1 MRVRLGYDIERHWME
16 VRKLET
22 CSDSM
27 KRRRSV
33 WSSLKSVWSGDEENK
48 EEKPSMGRSMTVRK
62 TG

>member
-1 MRVRLGYDIERHWME
+1 ME

-33 WSSLKSVWSGDEENK
+33 WSSLKSVWSEDEENK